1 VRGLGWSAAG
11 SRIVALAFALA
22 VGGGAAGAPA
32 AAEDGAA
39 ASWRASFEEGMRAF
53 HEARLPEAR
62 SHLERASALADS
74 FDARD
79 ERRWRTRRALAS
91 AQQELGDRAAA
102 EAILVPA
109 LAEQERLF
117 GRDAPELAKT
127 LHGLGLL
134 RLAQGRPAE
143 ARDLLVR
150 ALALESARGGESDA
164 ATRGAILAG
173 LGDAQREL
181 GDLAGA
187 ERSLVEA
194 LGAFEGLGSAG
205 AGFAA
210 RVEKRLADLRA
221 QMRPAAG
228 P

>member
-1 VRGLGWSAAG
+1 MTAA
-11 SRIVALAFALA
+11 RCLIVALTLALA
-22 VGGGAAGAPA
+22 ASTSPVAASEDEA
-32 AAEDGAA
+32 AAA
-39 ASWRASFEEGMRAF
+39 WRASFEEGMRAF

-79 ERRWRTRRALAS
+79 ERRWRSRRALAS
-91 AQQELGDRAAA
+91 VDQELGDRTAA

-117 GRDAPELAKT
+117 GKDAPALAKT

-134 RLAQGRPAE
+134 RIARGRPAE

-150 ALALESARGGESDA
+150 ALALESARGGEADA
-164 ATRGAILAG
+164 ATRGAILAA
-173 LGDAQREL
+173 LGDSQREL
-181 GDLAGA
+181 GDLTGA
-187 ERSLVEA
+187 ERSLAEALAIFEA
-194 LGAFEGLGSAG
+194 LGPVSAG
-205 AGFAA
+205 YAA
-210 RVEKRLADLRA
+210 RVGKRLAELRSSM
-221 QMRPAAG
+221 QPAAR